1 MPQVSIIQ
9 GPGRGTVTP
18 IVGGRLTIGRE
29 EGNHLRIE
37 DPKSSRFHAEV
48 VFEKGHWHVHDLGSS
63 NGTWGSTGRFDSL
76 VLKDGVEFRIGRTSL
91 RFELA
96 GGATPTNP
104 EDGVRGQLVERER
117 IEGLLASDSDRLR
130 RNPGTEASVAD
141 LARQNA
147 YLVLLHRIVERSRE
161 GRSRDDLFELLDDAA
176 AEALE
181 GDRCAVF
188 LPADDQ
194 PEGWALWPAHA
205 VRLRARYGSI
215 PFARTLL
222 QAVHVGREPLLC
234 TTAIGDLD
242 PSVSML
248 QAGVRSAMAAP
259 LRIGDEIHALLYVD
273 RIHGATPFG
282 RDDLAFLAAAA
293 NQLAVSCANL
303 AQVAG
308 LTAELARLQA
318 ERSSASPPPLL
329 GVGLDAVRAAIER
342 TAPARVHV
350 ALIGEPG
357 SGKDLVAR
365 HVHYASPRRQAPYQT
380 VRCAA
385 DTGHLLAALFGSSGA
400 PGALELCD
408 GGTVVLE
415 DLAEAPAEVQERL
428 VRAIDQGVVQRP
440 GEATPRAADVRL
452 IATIPKSLIGDS
464 RVLATL
470 AERFGFSLSLPPLRE
485 RPGDLEALSAHLLSG
500 IAAGL
505 GRPVPTID
513 ASVMS
518 LLMRHPWPGNVRQL
532 RQVLE
537 RAVVAAAGGV
547 IHLADLPETLR
558 GSPAA
563 AVAGPILT
571 LAEVE
576 RQHLLGVLERLG
588 GNKKGAAEALGI
600 DRSTLYAKLK
610 SYGIL
615 DR

>member
-1 MPQVSIIQ
+1 MPVI
-9 GPGRGTVTP
+9 
-18 IVGGRLTIGRE
+18 GGRLTIGRE

-37 DPKSSRFHAEV
+37 DPKSSRYHAEV

-63 NGTWGSTGRFDSL
+63 NGTWGPAGRFDSL
-76 VLKDGVEFRIGRTSL
+76 VLKDGAIFKIGRTQLS
-91 RFELA
+91 FELA

-104 EDGVRGQLVERER
+104 EEPHPGPLVGPRER
-117 IEGLLASDSDRLR
+117 IEGLAQSDSDRLR
-130 RNPGTEASVAD
+130 RNPGTEASIAD

-147 YLVLLHRIVERSRE
+147 YLVLLHRIVERSRDCH
-161 GRSRDDLFELLDDAA
+161 SRDDVFELLDDAA

-188 LPADDQ
+188 LPAEDQ
-194 PEGWALWPAHA
+194 SEGWALWPAHA
-205 VRLRARYGSI
+205 VRLRARYGAI

-222 QAVHVGREPLLC
+222 QAVRHGREPLLC
-234 TTAIGDLD
+234 TTDSGDLD

-259 LRIGDEIHALLYVD
+259 LRIGEEVHALLYVD
-273 RIHGATPFG
+273 RIHGADPFK

-293 NQLAVSCANL
+293 NQLAVCCTNL

-318 ERSSASPPPLL
+318 ERSAQAPPALV
-329 GVGLDAVRAAIER
+329 GSGLDAVRAGIER
-342 TAPARVHV
+342 MAPARVHV

-357 SGKDLVAR
+357 CGKDLVAR
-365 HVHYASPRRQAPYQT
+365 HLHYLSPRREAPYQT

-415 DLAEAPAEVQERL
+415 DLSEASPEVQERL
-428 VRAIDQGVVQRP
+428 VRAIDQGLVQRP

-452 IATIPKSLIGDS
+452 
-464 RVLATL
+464 VATL
-470 AERFGFSLSLPPLRE
+470 QRPLSAERCLPHLVDRFGFSLTLPPLRE
-485 RPGDLEALSAHLLSG
+485 RPGDIEALAAHLLVG

-505 GRPVPTID
+505 ARPAPTID
-513 ASVMS
+513 AVALST
-518 LLMRHPWPGNVRQL
+518 LMRHPWPGNVRQL
-532 RQVLE
+532 RQALE
-537 RAVVAAAGGV
+537 RAVVAAEGGV
-547 IHLADLPETLR
+547 IHQADLPDTLR
-558 GSPAA
+558 DFQADAS
-563 AVAGPILT
+563 VGPIQT

-576 RQHLLGVLERLG
+576 RQYIIQVLERLG
-588 GNKKGAAEALGI
+588 GNKKAAAEVLGI

-610 SYGIL
+610 SYGVI